1 MTIRSLLRHVE
12 AIKWY
17 QMVCPSCLRIRGP
30 WHWLIY
36 RAGLCDRRGS
46 V

>member
-17 QMVCPSCLRIRGP
+17 QMVCPACLRIRGP
-30 WHWLIY
+30 LHWAVY
-36 RAGLCDRRGS
+36 CAGVCDRGES
-46 V
+46 